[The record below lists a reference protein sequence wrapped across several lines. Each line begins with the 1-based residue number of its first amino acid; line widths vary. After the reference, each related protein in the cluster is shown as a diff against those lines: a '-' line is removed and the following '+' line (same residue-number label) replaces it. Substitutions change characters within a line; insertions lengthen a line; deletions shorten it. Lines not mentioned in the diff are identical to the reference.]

1 MGKPD
6 HIFPKLKTGEVYT
19 LDVYRC
25 QHAPNNGEIYAYGTC
40 LRREDEQKIGYCNYS
55 SWQAFYKNWLPY
67 YGE

>member
-6 HIFPKLKTGEVYT
+6 KIYPQLITGEVYT

-25 QHAPNNGEIYAYGTC
+25 GHAPAKGEIYAYSIAFRTDG
-40 LRREDEQKIGYCNYS
+40 LIGLCPYE

-67 YGE
+67 YEK